1 MAWNELGRD
10 AEKDN
15 KEARDRWIGV
25 YIGVVAVFLAV
36 CAMGGGNATK
46 DSTRYNIEA
55 TNGWAFFQAKNLRRN
70 ALTLSVDE
78 LELTMKANPQLTPE
92 ARALYEDKIKTR
104 KADIARLTSDPASK
118 EGLDE
123 IWAKN
128 KSLEEQRDYS
138 LRRDPYFDY
147 GQAFLQIAIVI
158 ASVALISSGSM
169 LLIFSAVCA
178 VLGVLCTL
186 NGFTL
191 LMKLPFIE

>member
-1 MAWNELGRD
+1 MAWTELGHD

-15 KEARDRWIGV
+15 KAARDRWIGV
-25 YIGVVAVFLAV
+25 YIGIVAVFLAI

-70 ALTLSVDE
+70 ALMLAVDE
-78 LELTMKANPQLTPE
+78 LELTVKANPQMTPE
-92 ARALYEDKIKTR
+92 AKALYEDKIKMR
-104 KADIARLTSDPASK
+104 KADIARLTADPTTK

-123 IWAKN
+123 IFAKN
-128 KSLEEQRDYS
+128 KDLERQRDYS

-158 ASVALISSGSM
+158 ASVALISSGNM
-169 LLIFSAVCA
+169 LLMFSAACA
-178 VLGVLCTL
+178 VIGLICTF

-191 LMKLPFIE
+191 LISLPFIE

>member
-1 MAWNELGRD
+1 MAWTDLDRG
-10 AEKDN
+10 AEQAN
-15 KEARDRWIGV
+15 KAVRDRWIGV
-25 YIGVVAVFLAV
+25 YIGVVAVFLAI

-70 ALTLSVDE
+70 ALILAVDE
-78 LELTMKANPQLTPE
+78 LELTLKANPQMTPE
-92 ARALYEDKIKTR
+92 AKALYEDKINTR

-123 IWAKN
+123 IFAKN
-128 KSLEEQRDYS
+128 KSLEQQRDYS

-169 LLIFSAVCA
+169 LLIFSAICA
-178 VLGVLCTL
+178 ALGLVCTL

-191 LMKLPFIE
+191 LMALPFIE